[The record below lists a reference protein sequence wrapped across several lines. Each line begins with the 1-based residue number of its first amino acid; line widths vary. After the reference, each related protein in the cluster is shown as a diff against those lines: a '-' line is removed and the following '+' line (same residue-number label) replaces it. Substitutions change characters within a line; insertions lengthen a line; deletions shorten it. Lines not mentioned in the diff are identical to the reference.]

1 MSLKEKT
8 KSKSEEVSTVAS
20 AEAMADK
27 TANPAF
33 APAGATAGE
42 ARQAN
47 DMVSVRD
54 LISPAGM
61 QVSAN
66 FLQVSSKYVR
76 TLFVLTYPRYLQTG
90 WFSPIINLDI
100 SLDVAMFIHPVDSII
115 ILKNLKR
122 TVTRLSAQL
131 SSNQEKGLTRDPM
144 LETAIQDAESLRDE
158 LQQGNEKFFKFG
170 LYITIYADSAEELE
184 KSSTRVATM
193 LEGGLIYTK
202 PTLFQMKEG
211 FFSTLPLCQD
221 KISVLSN
228 MNTSPL
234 STSFPFTSCDLSSN
248 EGILYGINRHN
259 NSLILFD
266 RFKMENAN
274 MVIFAKSGAGK
285 SYMVKLEI
293 LRSLMMGTDVLVIDP
308 ENEYKHLCDTVGGAY
323 VKISLASENH
333 LNPFDLPPSIEDE
346 DFADTLRSNIVNLIG
361 LVRLMLGDLAPEE
374 EAIIDEGIRETY
386 AIKDITANSNFS
398 SEMDFPTMQDFQ
410 MILSNM
416 KGAESLSQRIK
427 KYTEGVFAGFLNNK
441 TNTDVNKQL
450 VVFSM
455 RDMEE
460 ELRPIAMYI
469 VLNFIWTIIR
479 SKLKKRELVVDEA
492 WVMMKNENAASFL
505 FGIAKRCRKYFLG
518 LTTISQDVN
527 DFLSS
532 NYGKP
537 IVTNSSM
544 QLLLRQSPASMDVLT
559 ETFNLTKEERFLL
572 LESGVGEG
580 IFFAGLKHVAI
591 SVVASYSED
600 QIITSD
606 PSQLLEIEKAKAELA
621 SENNQEG

>member
-1 MSLKEKT
+1 MFHKKENP
-8 KSKSEEVSTVAS
+8 SS
-20 AEAMADK
+20 ADLSVETPARTE
-27 TANPAF
+27 TAVGKGKEN
-33 APAGATAGE
+33 TE
-42 ARQAN
+42 NVKENN
-47 DMVSVRD
+47 DSVSVKD

-66 FLQVSSKYVR
+66 FLQISSKYAR

-90 WFSPIINLDI
+90 WFSPIINLDVP
-100 SLDVAMFIHPVDSII
+100 LDVAMFIHPVDSII

-131 SSNQEKGLTRDPM
+131 SSNEEKGLTRDPI
-144 LETAIQDAESLRDE
+144 LETAIQDAENLRDE
-158 LQQGNEKFFKFG
+158 LQQGNEKFFKYG

-184 KSSTRVATM
+184 KSSTRVATI

-211 FFSTLPLCQD
+211 FSSTLPLCRD

-285 SYMVKLEI
+285 SYTVKLEI

-308 ENEYKHLCDTVGGAY
+308 ENEYNHLCDTVGGVY
-323 VKISLASENH
+323 LKISLTSDNH
-333 LNPFDLPPSIEDE
+333 LNPFDLPPNIEDE
-346 DFADTLRSNIVNLIG
+346 SFADTLRSNIVNLIG
-361 LVRLMLGDLAPEE
+361 LVRLMLGDLTPEE
-374 EAIIDEGIRETY
+374 EAIIDEGIREAY

-398 SEMDFPTMQDFQ
+398 LDMDFPTMSDFQ
-410 MILSNM
+410 MVLSNM
-416 KGAESLSQRIK
+416 RGAENLSQRIK
-427 KYTEGVFAGFLNNK
+427 KYTEGIFAGFLNNK
-441 TNTDVNKQL
+441 TNIDINKQL
-450 VVFSM
+450 VVFSI

-460 ELRPIAMYI
+460 ELRPVAMYI

-479 SKLKKRELVVDEA
+479 SKLKKRALVVDEA

-505 FGIAKRCRKYFLG
+505 FGIAKRCRKYYLG

-544 QLLLRQSPASMDVLT
+544 QLLLRQSPASMDILT

-580 IFFAGLKHVAI
+580 IFFAGMKHVAI

>member
-1 MSLKEKT
+1 MFHKKENPI
-8 KSKSEEVSTVAS
+8 S
-20 AEAMADK
+20 ADLSVETPTRTE
-27 TANPAF
+27 TAVGKGKEN
-33 APAGATAGE
+33 TE
-42 ARQAN
+42 NVKENN
-47 DMVSVRD
+47 DSVSVKD

-66 FLQVSSKYVR
+66 FLQISSKYAR

-90 WFSPIINLDI
+90 WFSPIINLDVP
-100 SLDVAMFIHPVDSII
+100 LDVAMFIHPVDSII

-131 SSNQEKGLTRDPM
+131 SSNEEKGLTRDPI
-144 LETAIQDAESLRDE
+144 LETAIQDAENLRDE
-158 LQQGNEKFFKFG
+158 LQQGNEKFFKYG

-184 KSSTRVATM
+184 KSSTRVATI

-211 FFSTLPLCQD
+211 FSSTLPLCQD

-285 SYMVKLEI
+285 SYTVKLEI

-308 ENEYKHLCDTVGGAY
+308 ENEYNHLCDTVGGAY
-323 VKISLASENH
+323 LKISLTSDNH
-333 LNPFDLPPSIEDE
+333 LNPFDLPPNIEDE
-346 DFADTLRSNIVNLIG
+346 SFADTLRSNIVNLIG
-361 LVRLMLGDLAPEE
+361 LVRLMLGDLTPEE
-374 EAIIDEGIRETY
+374 EAIIDEGIREAY

-398 SEMDFPTMQDFQ
+398 LDMDFPTMSDFQ
-410 MILSNM
+410 MVLSNM
-416 KGAESLSQRIK
+416 RGAENLSQRIK
-427 KYTEGVFAGFLNNK
+427 KYTEGIFAGFLNNK
-441 TNTDVNKQL
+441 TNIDINKQL
-450 VVFSM
+450 VVFSI

-460 ELRPIAMYI
+460 ELRPVAMYI

-479 SKLKKRELVVDEA
+479 SKLKKRALVVDEA

-505 FGIAKRCRKYFLG
+505 FGIAKRCRKYYLG

-544 QLLLRQSPASMDVLT
+544 QLLLRQSPASMDILT

-580 IFFAGLKHVAI
+580 IFFAGMKHVAI